1 MVNLNKLV
9 LTMLVSVSSIIA
21 QDIGTT
27 EIKVVE
33 GFAPSIPDAVR
44 LNENA
49 VFADTI
55 KKDRKQVYDVI
66 DFSLKSDYKTRSL
79 EAAKVKG
86 DRISEL
92 YARRI
97 ELGIGNSLTT
107 KVHAMYSSKRSK
119 TLSYGLI
126 ADHFANQYLFAK
138 NSKNRMML
146 YGKQIRSSYIF
157 LTSFE
162 YDRRTA
168 LYYDEANN
176 LEEIKFFRNRFA
188 YTKFLL
194 TAISKEDSPQ
204 NLKHQTTF
212 FISDMNEFSENQ
224 IHLSSTINQRI
235 NNFPI
240 ALHLKFD
247 DYFNYNNPD
256 SRFREED
263 VKLFTFSP
271 SVLIKRYDIN
281 FDVGVDFDFVS
292 ETSRFQFFPEIK
304 ITKEIVKDVILINAG
319 LRHIKDRYTLK
330 SLSDE
335 NIYIHSFGMNQSI
348 FGEQEIYQHYQQLKF
363 SDRNELYFSVRN
375 VLSEEEVLEGGLSYA
390 NVQNFA
396 HFIQIRTPVY
406 NRFKVDY
413 LNVKELNFKIDYSNK
428 VNNILSVKINL
439 DYYNWDKE
447 VYYKP
452 NFICSISAPL
462 TLRNKIKVSS
472 ALVYFSKRN
481 SVQYSFD
488 DLPTPYNDTI
498 NELSSQFLANLGF
511 YYFYSKQLSISLEL
525 NNLTNTKEDLWDGY
539 SQVGFNG
546 VLGVHY
552 CF

>member
-1 MVNLNKLV
+1 MMNLNKL
-9 LTMLVSVSSIIA
+9 LLIMLVSVSSVIA

-33 GFAPSIPDAVR
+33 GFTPSIPDAIR

-49 VFADTI
+49 IFADTI

-79 EAAKVKG
+79 EAAKVKN

-92 YARRI
+92 YSRKIA
-97 ELGIGNSLTT
+97 LGIGNNSTT
-107 KVHAMYSSKRSK
+107 KIRAIYSSKRSK
-119 TLSYGLI
+119 ALSYGLI

-138 NSKNRMML
+138 NSQNSMLL
-146 YGKQIRSSYIF
+146 YGKQIRSSH
-157 LTSFE
+157 LLLANLQ

-168 LYYDEANN
+168 LYYDEDNN
-176 LEEIKFFRNRFA
+176 LEDVKFFRNRFA
-188 YTKFLL
+188 YTKFSL
-194 TAISKEDSPQ
+194 TAISKEDLLWNS
-204 NLKHQTTF
+204 KHKTTF

-224 IHLSSTINQRI
+224 IHLSSKINQRI
-235 NNFPI
+235 SNLPI
-240 ALHLKFD
+240 EFYLKFE

-256 SRFREED
+256 SRFREEE
-263 VKLFTFSP
+263 VKLFSFSP
-271 SVLIKRYDIN
+271 SMLIKRY
-281 FDVGVDFDFVS
+281 GVDFNLAIDFDFVS
-292 ETSRFQFFPEIK
+292 DPTRFQFFPKIK
-304 ITKEIVKDVILINAG
+304 MTKEIVKDIILINAG
-319 LRHIKDRYTLK
+319 LRHIKYRHTLK

-335 NIYIHSFGMNQSI
+335 NIYMHSFGMNQSI

-375 VLSEEEVLEGGLSYA
+375 VLSEDEVLEGGLSYA
-390 NVQNFA
+390 NIQNFT
-396 HFIQIRTPVY
+396 HFIQSRTPVY

-428 VNNILSVKINL
+428 INNILSVKINL

-447 VYYKP
+447 VYHKP

-462 TLRNKIKVSS
+462 TLRNKIKVTSS
-472 ALVYFSKRN
+472 LVYFSKRN

-488 DLPTPYNDTI
+488 NLVDPYNDSPQD
-498 NELSSQFLANLGF
+498 LSAQFLANLGL
-511 YYFYSKQLSISLEL
+511 YYFYSKQLSVSLEL
-525 NNLTNTKEDLWDGY
+525 NNLTNTEEDLWDGY

-546 VLGVHY
+546 VLGVY
-552 CF
+552 YSF